1 MALSWQRG
9 LCNALKLWAMPFR
22 ATKNGWVIAES
33 SDKMWSAGGGNDK
46 PPQYTCYENL
56 MSCIKGQKIWHQKMR
71 PPGLKVSNMLLEKS
85 RGELPIAPE
94 WMKRPSQRVYDAQ
107 FWMCLVMKVKS
118 NAAKNS
124 IVTGRLGMLQSM
136 GSQRVRHDWVTE
148 QQQKFLGTIK
158 PLHINFQI
166 F

>member
-1 MALSWQRG
+1 
-9 LCNALKLWAMPFR
+9 MPV
-22 ATKNGWVIAES
+22 G
-33 SDKMWSAGGGNDK
+33 
-46 PPQYTCYENL
+46 
-56 MSCIKGQKIWHQKMR
+56 
-71 PPGLKVSNMLLEKS
+71 KS
-85 RGELPIAPE
+85 RRQLLVAPVR
-94 WMKRPSQRVYDAQ
+94 MKQAGRNDAQ
-107 FWMCLVMKVKS
+107 LCIYLVAKVKS

-136 GSQRVRHDWVTE
+136 GLQRVRHDWVTE